1 LLVEDDKQLSALRV
15 RPSAVKIPNQKL
27 FNMAKL
33 PNTLED
39 AIAQAREA
47 TKAALTDGY
56 KRLQVEI
63 LIPELKPILVAEQF
77 LPVFE
82 EYGSRLK
89 VFFPDA
95 GGAALA
101 SRDWTDAPFK
111 ILDIGTGKLSLEHK
125 IEPEDEIFF
134 LIAPTV
140 VEVIE
145 VEKIAQLVSD
155 RPLVILNPRLE
166 DLGAVGIG
174 YAARQLRERFVNTI
188 ESSYYLRPIDNQ
200 TAILRYYPRAWEVWL
215 EKGDEYQKIAEFPQ
229 KPSGDDLD
237 LILAKAQSAS
247 ATAGSAATKPNLF
260 KGLQRFLRAL
270 RN

>member
-1 LLVEDDKQLSALRV
+1 
-15 RPSAVKIPNQKL
+15 
-27 FNMAKL
+27 MAEF

-47 TKAALTDGY
+47 TKAALAEGY
-56 KRLQVEI
+56 KRLQIEI
-63 LIPELKPILVAEQF
+63 LIPELKPILIAEQF

-101 SRDWTDAPFK
+101 HRDWRDVPFK
-111 ILDIGTGKLSLEHK
+111 ILDIGTGKLSLEQK

-145 VEKIAQLVSD
+145 VEKIAQLVGD

-174 YAARQLRERFVNTI
+174 YAARQLRERFVKTI
-188 ESSYYLRPIDNQ
+188 ESCYYLRSRDNQ
-200 TAILRYYPRAWEVWL
+200 TAVFRCYPRPWEVWL
-215 EKGDEYQKIAEFPQ
+215 EKEGEYQKIAEFPQ
-229 KPSGDDLD
+229 KPSGDELD
-237 LILAKAQSAS
+237 LILAKAQLTSGAQGVS
-247 ATAGSAATKPNLF
+247 LVKPNLF

>member
-1 LLVEDDKQLSALRV
+1 MTE
-15 RPSAVKIPNQKL
+15 
-27 FNMAKL
+27 L
-33 PNTLED
+33 PKTLED

-47 TKAALTDGY
+47 TKVALGDGY
-56 KRLQVEI
+56 KRLQIEI
-63 LIPELKPILVAEQF
+63 LIPELKPMVVAEQF
-77 LPVFE
+77 LPAFE

-101 SRDWTDAPFK
+101 RRDWGDVAFK
-111 ILDIGTGKLSLEHK
+111 ILDIGTGKLALEQK

-134 LIAPTV
+134 LVAPTV
-140 VEVIE
+140 VEVTE
-145 VEKIAQLVSD
+145 VEKMAQLVGD

-188 ESSYYLRPIDNQ
+188 ESCYYLRPLDDE
-200 TAILRYYPRAWEVWL
+200 TAVVRCYPRMWEVWV
-215 EKGDEYQKIAEFPQ
+215 EKSGEYQRIAELPQ
-229 KPSGDDLD
+229 KPSGDELD
-237 LILAKAQSAS
+237 LIVAKAQSTSGTPS
-247 ATAGSAATKPNLF
+247 AKKPNMF
-260 KGLQRFLRAL
+260 KGVQRFLRAL

>member
-1 LLVEDDKQLSALRV
+1 MTQ
-15 RPSAVKIPNQKL
+15 
-27 FNMAKL
+27 L
-33 PNTLED
+33 PNSLED

-63 LIPELKPILVAEQF
+63 LIPELKAIVVAQQF
-77 LPVFE
+77 LPLFE

-101 SRDWTDAPFK
+101 HRDWADVSFK
-111 ILDIGTGKLSLEHK
+111 IFDIGTGKLPLERK

-134 LIAPTV
+134 LVAPTV
-140 VEVIE
+140 VEVLE
-145 VEKIAQLVSD
+145 VEKMAQLVGD
-155 RPLVILNPRLE
+155 RPLIILNPRLE

-174 YAARQLRERFVNTI
+174 YTARQLRERFIKTL
-188 ESSYYLRPIDNQ
+188 ESCYYLRPIDNE
-200 TAILRYYPRAWEVWL
+200 TAVFRSYPGTWEFWL
-215 EKGDEYQKIAEFPQ
+215 EKSDKYEKIADFPQ
-229 KPSGDDLD
+229 KPSGDQLD
-237 LILAKAQSAS
+237 LILAKAQSTS
-247 ATAGSAATKPNLF
+247 TTPGTSTVKKPNLF

>member
-1 LLVEDDKQLSALRV
+1 MTEFPK
-15 RPSAVKIPNQKL
+15 
-27 FNMAKL
+27 
-33 PNTLED
+33 TLED
-39 AIAQAREA
+39 AIAQAGEA
-47 TKAALTDGY
+47 TKAALAEGY
-56 KRLQVEI
+56 KRLQIEI
-63 LIPELKPILVAEQF
+63 LIPELKPILIAEQF

-101 SRDWTDAPFK
+101 VRDWADVPFK
-111 ILDIGTGKLSLEHK
+111 ILDIGTGKLSLEQK

-145 VEKIAQLVSD
+145 VEKIAQLVGD

-188 ESSYYLRPIDNQ
+188 ERCYYLRPIDNE
-200 TAILRYYPRAWEVWL
+200 TAVFRCYPKLWEVWL
-215 EKGDEYQKIAEFPQ
+215 EKEDEYQKIAEFPQ
-229 KPSGDDLD
+229 KPSGDELD
-237 LILAKAQSAS
+237 LILAKAQLTSGAQGVS
-247 ATAGSAATKPNLF
+247 PVKPNLF

>member
-1 LLVEDDKQLSALRV
+1 
-15 RPSAVKIPNQKL
+15 
-27 FNMAKL
+27 MAEL
-33 PNTLED
+33 PKTLED

-47 TKAALTDGY
+47 TKAAVTDGC

-63 LIPELKPILVAEQF
+63 LIPELKPMPVAEQF

-101 SRDWTDAPFK
+101 RRDWADVPFK
-111 ILDIGTGKLSLEHK
+111 ILDIGTGKLPLEQK
-125 IEPEDEIFF
+125 IDSEDEIFF
-134 LIAPTV
+134 LVAPTV
-140 VEVIE
+140 VEVAE
-145 VEKIAQLVSD
+145 VEKMAQLVGD

-174 YAARQLRERFVNTI
+174 YTARQLRKRFVNTI
-188 ESSYYLRPIDNQ
+188 ESCYYLRPVDNE
-200 TAILRYYPRAWEVWL
+200 TAVFRCYPRMWEVWV
-215 EKGDEYQKIAEFPQ
+215 EKGGEYQKIAELPQ
-229 KPSGDDLD
+229 KPSGDELD
-237 LILAKAQSAS
+237 LILAKTQPTS
-247 ATAGSAATKPNLF
+247 ATLGTPPAKKPNVF

>member
-1 LLVEDDKQLSALRV
+1 MTE
-15 RPSAVKIPNQKL
+15 
-27 FNMAKL
+27 L
-33 PNTLED
+33 PNSLED
-39 AIAQAREA
+39 AIAQARET

-63 LIPELKPILVAEQF
+63 LIPELKPILVAKEF

-101 SRDWTDAPFK
+101 RRDWTDVPFK
-111 ILDIGTGKLSLEHK
+111 ILDIGTGKLPLEQK

-140 VEVIE
+140 VEVTE
-145 VEKIAQLVSD
+145 VEKMAQLVGD
-155 RPLVILNPRLE
+155 RPIVILNPRLE

-174 YAARQLRERFVNTI
+174 YAARQLRERFIKTL
-188 ESSYYLRPIDNQ
+188 ESCYYLRPVDDE
-200 TAILRYYPRAWEVWL
+200 TAVFRCYPRAWEVWV
-215 EKGDEYQKIAEFPQ
+215 EKSGEYQKIAELPQ
-229 KPSGDDLD
+229 KPSGDELD
-237 LILAKAQSAS
+237 LILAKTQPAS
-247 ATAGSAATKPNLF
+247 ATIAASPAKKPNLF